1 MVTLQSLAET
11 ILKPYGLETDMFEVE
26 TTKIKILGFR
36 QVLIQQDYSSNRRIA
51 QQLVQAFNVELKE
64 VEEDKD
70 KFYVSEILPKPIIL
84 STDMTFISVHTTLQG
99 RQKRPLGY
107 LKPERV
113 PYIDYGTFTKK
124 ANYFTYENN
133 RIIVYSDTPAVRVRA
148 IWDNPIEAMFFAR
161 NEAYKL
167 ACSEDTIESNCV
179 ENDDLVLEETMAGRI
194 LTFFNPNANKRQEP
208 SEAAGN

>member
-11 ILKPYGLETDMFEVE
+11 ILRPYGLETDMFEVE
-26 TTKIKILGFR
+26 ATKIKILGFR

-51 QQLVQAFNVELKE
+51 QQLVQAFDVKLMR

-84 STDMTFISVHTTLQG
+84 SRKMPFISVHTTLKG

-107 LKPERV
+107 LEPERI
-113 PYIDYGTFTKK
+113 PYIEYGRFTSG

-133 RIIVYSDTPAVRVRA
+133 RIQVYSDTPAIRVRA
-148 IWDNPIEAMFFAR
+148 IWDNPVEAMFFAR
-161 NEAYKL
+161 NEAFKL
-167 ACSEDTIESNCV
+167 SCSEDTIESNCV

-194 LTFFNPNANKRQEP
+194 LTFFNPNASKRQEP
-208 SEAAGN
+208 SEATGN